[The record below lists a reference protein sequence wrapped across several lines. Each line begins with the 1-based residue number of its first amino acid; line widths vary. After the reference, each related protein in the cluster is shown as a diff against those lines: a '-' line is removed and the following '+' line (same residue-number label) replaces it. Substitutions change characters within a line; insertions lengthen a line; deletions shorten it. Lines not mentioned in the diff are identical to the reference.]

1 MSSTILMIDDDAAL
15 LRLTE
20 LNLTKAG
27 YHFVSAQHGIA
38 GLQMLEKE
46 HPSLV
51 LLDVSMPKLDG
62 WETCRLIREVSDVPI
77 IMLTGRDEEND
88 KARGLDLGADDY
100 LTKPFGFIELQ
111 ARIRA
116 MLRRATMP
124 SVNQQ
129 HRLMT
134 RFHTGGLVVDIPLH
148 QVTLYGE
155 PIALTPT
162 EFRLLDHLLKHAGMV
177 LTHSQLLTAAWG
189 FAYSESTELLKPAI
203 SRLRQKVE
211 EDPSHPTLIQTVHGV
226 GYRLILAPAT
236 TRPSVKNQ
244 EEVYK
249 TQDCKQKNGSM
260 YLPVALCFHRDA
272 PFPIIRR
279 RTFSC
284 NALTVSSS

>member
-1 MSSTILMIDDDAAL
+1 MSSTILMIDDDTAL

-27 YHFVSAQHGIA
+27 YRFVSAQHGIA
-38 GLQMLEKE
+38 GLQMLEQE

-51 LLDVSMPKLDG
+51 LLDISMPKLDG

-77 IMLTGRDEEND
+77 IMLTGRDEETD

-100 LTKPFGFIELQ
+100 LTKPFGFVELQ

-129 HRLMT
+129 PRQMT
-134 RFHTGGLVVDIPLH
+134 CFHTGGLVVDIPSH
-148 QVTLYGE
+148 HVTLHGK
-155 PIALTPT
+155 PTPLTPT
-162 EFRLLDHLLKHAGMV
+162 EFRLLEHMLKHAGMV

-189 FAYSESTELLKPAI
+189 FAYSDATELLKPTI

-211 EDPSHPTLIQTVHGV
+211 NDPSHPTLIQTVHGV
-226 GYRLILAPAT
+226 GYRLILAPAIT
-236 TRPSVKNQ
+236 KHSIKNQ
-244 EEVYK
+244 EEV
-249 TQDCKQKNGSM
+249 
-260 YLPVALCFHRDA
+260 
-272 PFPIIRR
+272 
-279 RTFSC
+279 
-284 NALTVSSS
+284 

>member
-1 MSSTILMIDDDAAL
+1 MISTILMIDDDTAL

-27 YHFVSAQHGIA
+27 YRFVSAQHGIA
-38 GLQMLEKE
+38 GLQMLEQE

-51 LLDVSMPKLDG
+51 LLDITMPKLDG

-77 IMLTGRDEEND
+77 IMLTGRDDETD

-100 LTKPFGFIELQ
+100 LTKPFGFVELQ

-124 SVNQQ
+124 SVDQQ
-129 HRLMT
+129 HRQKT
-134 RFHTGGLVVDIPLH
+134 RFHTGGLVVDIPSH
-148 QVTLYGE
+148 HVTLCGK

-162 EFRLLDHLLKHAGMV
+162 EFRLLEHMLKHAGMV

-189 FAYSESTELLKPAI
+189 FAYSEATELLKPTI

-211 EDPSHPTLIQTVHGV
+211 NDPSHPTLIQTIHGV

-236 TRPSVKNQ
+236 TKPSNKNL
-244 EEVYK
+244 EEV
-249 TQDCKQKNGSM
+249 
-260 YLPVALCFHRDA
+260 
-272 PFPIIRR
+272 
-279 RTFSC
+279 
-284 NALTVSSS
+284 

>member
-38 GLQMLEKE
+38 GLQMLEQE

-244 EEVYK
+244 EEV
-249 TQDCKQKNGSM
+249 
-260 YLPVALCFHRDA
+260 
-272 PFPIIRR
+272 
-279 RTFSC
+279 
-284 NALTVSSS
+284 

>member
-1 MSSTILMIDDDAAL
+1 MSSTILMIDDDIAL

-27 YHFVSAQHGIA
+27 YRFVSAQHGIA
-38 GLQMLEKE
+38 GLQMLEQE

-77 IMLTGRDEEND
+77 IMLTGRDEETD

-100 LTKPFGFIELQ
+100 LTKPFGFVELQ

-124 SVNQQ
+124 SVNQH
-129 HRLMT
+129 HRQKT
-134 RFHTGGLVVDIPLH
+134 RFHTGGLVVDIPSH
-148 QVTLYGE
+148 HVTLYGK
-155 PIALTPT
+155 PMALTPT
-162 EFRLLDHLLKHAGMV
+162 EFRLLEHMLKHAGMV

-189 FAYSESTELLKPAI
+189 FAYSEATELLKPTI

-211 EDPSHPTLIQTVHGV
+211 DDPSHPTLIQTVHGV

-236 TRPSVKNQ
+236 TKTATKTE
-244 EEVYK
+244 EEV
-249 TQDCKQKNGSM
+249 
-260 YLPVALCFHRDA
+260 
-272 PFPIIRR
+272 
-279 RTFSC
+279 
-284 NALTVSSS
+284 